1 MTHRVVISRKV
12 KEAFA
17 DESVRAEM
25 TPQQCTKVDEILQSE
40 EPSPHEF
47 RELTHRL
54 NRVYCKED

>member
-1 MTHRVVISRKV
+1 MSHRIVIARQV
-12 KEAFA
+12 KEAFQ
-17 DESVRAEM
+17 DQSVRAEM

-40 EPSPHEF
+40 EPSPSEF